1 MSTASRSYL
10 ALVTARAGSKRVPD
24 KNIADLGGRPLL
36 AWSVQAGLDCPE
48 VASVVVSTDSAN
60 YQAIALAA
68 GARCPS
74 LRRPASAADNAT
86 SASVV
91 HEVLDDLGAEIE
103 AYAGIVLLQPT
114 SPLRTGA
121 DISGAIELHRNSG
134 APAVVSVCEAECPP
148 PWIGQIGPDLSM
160 DDFVPPQYRGLRSQD
175 LGTYHRLNGAIY
187 VIRIEAFR
195 AENGFMPKGTRAY
208 VMPRSRSIDID
219 TPFDLQLARLLVAS
233 DIDK

>member
-1 MSTASRSYL
+1 MNAVPTAYL
-10 ALVTARAGSKRVPD
+10 ALVTARAGSKRLPD

-48 VASVVVSTDSAN
+48 VASVIVSTDSTV
-60 YQAIALAA
+60 YQAIARAA

-74 LRRPASAADNAT
+74 LRRPASAADNAS

-91 HEVLDDLGAEIE
+91 HEVLDDLGAEVE
-103 AYAGIVLLQPT
+103 HYAGIVLLQPT
-114 SPLRTGA
+114 SPLRTAA
-121 DISGAIELHRNSG
+121 DISGAIALHQTSG

-148 PWIGQIGPDLSM
+148 PWIGKIGPDLLM

-187 VIRIEAFR
+187 VISIEAFR

-208 VMPRSRSIDID
+208 VMPRSHSIDID
-219 TPFDLQLARLLVAS
+219 TAFDLQLARLLVAS
-233 DIDK
+233 NVNK